1 MTSNFTSIADI
12 PEEEKEFRLGLYENW
27 LDGAKEKLDQN
38 KRYKYTWELES
49 DVIQRDE
56 LLTPEFKDQVK
67 NSFLL
72 HRHAG
77 GSWEEYKLVFDDRK
91 NYLGKTAWRFNEG
104 DFNPDDL
111 EATIRA
117 ELEDEY
123 ALKIESNYEPGSS
136 IPDTPKY
143 KIERELSDFDDD
155 KNLTPR
161 SALKKPSVKKFKIPK
176 SVRNYAGGV
185 ADNKPVNT
193 AKMAIKGLR
202 KANKNPI
209 NKLKFN

>member
-12 PEEEKEFRLGLYENW
+12 PDEEKEFRLGMYENW
-27 LDGAKEKLDQN
+27 LEGAREKLDYN
-38 KRYKYTWELES
+38 KRFKYNIDIEE

-56 LLTPEFKDQVK
+56 LLTPDFKDQVK
-67 NSFLL
+67 KSFLL

-77 GSWEEYKLVFDDRK
+77 GSWEEYDLTSDRR
-91 NYLGKTAWRFNEG
+91 NSSGLTAWRFNEA
-104 DFNPDDL
+104 DFDPDEL
-111 EATIRA
+111 EAHIRA

-123 ALKIESNYEPGSS
+123 ALKIKSNYEPGSS

-193 AKMAIKGLR
+193 AKMAIKDLK
-202 KANKNPI
+202 KANENPI

>member
-27 LDGAKEKLDQN
+27 LEGAREKLDHN
-38 KRYKYTWELES
+38 KRFKYNFDIDQ

-56 LLTPEFKDQVK
+56 LLTPDFKDQVK

-77 GSWEEYKLVFDDRK
+77 GSWEEYDLTSDRR
-91 NYLGKTAWRFNEG
+91 NSSGLTAWRFNES
-104 DFNPDDL
+104 DFNPDEL
-111 EATIRA
+111 EANIRA

-123 ALKIESNYEPGSS
+123 ALKIKSNYEPGSS

-161 SALKKPSVKKFKIPK
+161 SELKKPSVKKFKIPK
-176 SVRNYAGGV
+176 SVRNYAAGV

-193 AKMAIKGLR
+193 AKMAIKDLR